1 MAPDDVLLERIGR
14 AGVITLNRP
23 KVLNA
28 LTHDMVRAIAVQL
41 TAWAADPSVAH
52 VVIRAVGERAFCA
65 GGDIRRLAEQ
75 IGAGAFA
82 DIAEFYR
89 DEYRLNRQIKR
100 FPKPYV
106 ALVDGIVMGGGVGVS
121 VHGSHRV
128 GSEKLTFAMPEV
140 GIGFFPDVGGTFFLP
155 RLPGKVGL
163 WLALTGEHL
172 KIGDAA
178 WAGIVTH
185 HVLSAD
191 FDALF
196 KALTVAIDVD
206 ATLRLFA
213 RPAGTPP
220 LAKSHASLDRLLS
233 ADTLDDALARIES
246 AAAEGDAVA
255 NALGCVLATRSP
267 TSVAI
272 AFEQMRRGARLD
284 FESCMRLEFRIVN
297 HIVRG
302 HDFPEGVRAV
312 IIDKDNAPKWIPA
325 TFDELDPAAIAAHF
339 EPSTAGELELSE

>member
-1 MAPDDVLLERIGR
+1 MTDDVLFEKIGR

-23 KVLNA
+23 KALNA
-28 LTHDMVRAIAVQL
+28 LTHDMVRAMAAKL
-41 TAWAADPSVAH
+41 TAWAADASVAH

-65 GGDIRRLAEQ
+65 GGDIRKLTEQ
-75 IGAGAFA
+75 IKAGAFQ

-100 FPKPYV
+100 FPKPYI
-106 ALVDGIVMGGGVGVS
+106 ALIDGIVMGGGVGVS

-163 WLALTGEHL
+163 WLALTGERL
-172 KIGDAA
+172 KIADAV

-185 HVLSAD
+185 HVPSAD

-213 RPAGTPP
+213 RPAGTAP
-220 LAKSHASLDRLLS
+220 LATSHKALDRLLS

-246 AAAEGDAVA
+246 AATDGDEAA
-255 NALGCVLATRSP
+255 HALGSVLATRSP

-272 AFEQMRRGARLD
+272 AFEQIRRGARLD
-284 FESCMRLEFRIVN
+284 FDACMRLEFRIVN

-312 IIDKDNAPKWIPA
+312 IIDKDNAPVWVPA
-325 TFDELDPAAIAAHF
+325 TFDAVDPDAIEQHFTTAAFGELDF
-339 EPSTAGELELSE
+339 TS